1 MPITITLGNQTGFT
15 PRTAFDDAAIMILHL
30 VEVAEHQTLRVMGDV
45 AHEYSSGTAT
55 EKMLG
60 TAVAAG
66 GLGHPYGFG
75 PDGAVGPR
83 GPIPNGGDPAVIN
96 IQTGEF
102 ASGWKEEVGHF
113 QNGEMINAL
122 VNETEHADLIENT
135 PSTIQIRRPIVER
148 IEHIVKPWRDINLTS
163 ALREIDKL

>member
-15 PRTAFDDAAIMILHL
+15 PRTAFDDAAIMILHH
-30 VEVAEHQTLRVMGDV
+30 VEVAEHQTLRIMGDV

-66 GLGHPYGFG
+66 GLGHPYGQ
-75 PDGAVGPR
+75 GANGALGPR
-83 GPIPNGGDPAVIN
+83 GPIPNEGDPGVIN

-102 ASGWKEEVGHF
+102 ASGWREQIGHF
-113 QNGEMINAL
+113 QNGEMVNAL
-122 VNETEHADLIENT
+122 INETEHAEFIENT
-135 PSTIQIRRPIVER
+135 PNTLQISRPIVQR
-148 IEHIVKPWRDINLTS
+148 VAHVVAPWRDINLQT
-163 ALREIDKL
+163 ALQEIDKL